1 LNIFSLANVSGD
13 DPREAEMARLNTWR
27 YLSYVFFAAMTLG
40 ACASGPP
47 STAVSA
53 SIAAANDAISHARA
67 DNALGE
73 SPQMV
78 NDAEQRLSQAQA
90 AAKNDDN
97 ETAIRLANEAKADA
111 DLADATAQAS
121 QAERAAQ
128 AVNADVGTLK
138 QTTAPR

>member
-1 LNIFSLANVSGD
+1 
-13 DPREAEMARLNTWR
+13 MARLSMWR
-27 YLSYVFFAAMTLG
+27 YLSCVFVVAMTLG

-53 SIAAANDAISHARA
+53 SIAAANDAINHARA
-67 DNALGE
+67 DNALGA

-78 NDAEQRLSQAQA
+78 NEAEQRLSQAQA
-90 AAKNDDN
+90 AAKSDDN
-97 ETAIRLANEAKADA
+97 ETAIRLADEAKADA

-121 QAERAAQ
+121 QAEKAAQ
-128 AVNADVGTLK
+128 TVNSDVGTLK